1 MACAGARATSGICP
15 AWAMIRRTA
24 LRLSLSPREIPRIAM
39 PSWWSRNTALRLSA
53 VIIELLE
60 GFGEGRQPA
69 QQAGAQQMGLGVA
82 GAPGEPLILAFGNDV
97 QSSLLRLLP
106 IGQQQP

>member
-1 MACAGARATSGICP
+1 PVYAYLYTLRPFICP

-39 PSWWSRNTALRLSA
+39 PSWWNRNTALRLSA

-69 QQAGAQQMGLGVA
+69 QQAGAQQMGLGTVRA
-82 GAPGEPLILAFGNDV
+82 AGEPLILALSHDA
-97 QSSLLRLLP
+97 QQDLLGLL
-106 IGQQQP
+106 